1 MQFRFFAIL
10 SFRQQTRA
18 KFFLIASFSSPLS
31 FTFFDSSHDVQT
43 KSVLSCLV
51 PWSSSRENHVCSSW
65 NTRRTQRF
73 NSRCVLW
80 FPRKTNGYMLQW
92 PECKGEDLLMNY
104 LIDHLDSRTLRKA
117 FNSTSWFFSFLLDLR
132 FCKLSK
138 INFFPGLFLC
148 VNLLSFWLPFYCMLL
163 IPPFSVGHFCPNTT
177 SCTYCFK
184 SLSDIY

>member
-1 MQFRFFAIL
+1 MQFGFFAIL
-10 SFRQQTRA
+10 SFRQQARA

-31 FTFFDSSHDVQT
+31 FTFFDFSHDVQT

-92 PECKGEDLLMNY
+92 PECKGEDLLMND

-132 FCKLSK
+132 FCNLKLTFSLVCFYSLIYCLSDYPFLHAVNSTLLCGPFLSK
-138 INFFPGLFLC
+138 YYQLYVLF
-148 VNLLSFWLPFYCMLL
+148 
-163 IPPFSVGHFCPNTT
+163 
-177 SCTYCFK
+177 
-184 SLSDIY
+184 

>member
-31 FTFFDSSHDVQT
+31 FTFFDFSHDVQT

-92 PECKGEDLLMNY
+92 PECKGEDLLMND

-132 FCKLSK
+132 FCNLKLTFSLVCFYSLIYCLSDYPFLHAVNSTLLCGPFLSK
-138 INFFPGLFLC
+138 YYQLYVLF
-148 VNLLSFWLPFYCMLL
+148 
-163 IPPFSVGHFCPNTT
+163 
-177 SCTYCFK
+177 
-184 SLSDIY
+184 

>member
-1 MQFRFFAIL
+1 MQFGFFAIL
-10 SFRQQTRA
+10 SFRQQAQA

-31 FTFFDSSHDVQT
+31 FTFFDFSHDVQT

-92 PECKGEDLLMNY
+92 PECKGEDLLMND

-132 FCKLSK
+132 FCNLKLTFSLVCFYSLIYCLSDYPFLHAVNSTLLCGPFLSK
-138 INFFPGLFLC
+138 YYQLYVLF
-148 VNLLSFWLPFYCMLL
+148 
-163 IPPFSVGHFCPNTT
+163 
-177 SCTYCFK
+177 
-184 SLSDIY
+184 